1 MTDVHMIT
9 INLDEIKT
17 RAQAISQLRLNRTTT
32 SEDEMRSTMSTL
44 ERAIDE
50 CRLAEYAL
58 KVEHQ
63 KAEQMMTD
71 AGYEAGGGVGEDSPL
86 ARQMTMF
93 REYSETFTRR
103 IAAIERVLEDRRDLQ
118 MPPNAT

>member
-1 MTDVHMIT
+1 MADVHTIT

-32 SEDEMRSTMSTL
+32 SEDEMHSTMATL

-71 AGYEAGGGVGEDSPL
+71 AGYDAEGSLGEDSPL
-86 ARQMTMF
+86 ARQMTVF
-93 REYSETFTRR
+93 RQYAETFTRR
-103 IAAIERVLEDRRDLQ
+103 IAAIERALEERRDQ
-118 MPPNAT
+118 A

>member
-1 MTDVHMIT
+1 MADVHTIT
-9 INLDEIKT
+9 IHLDEIRA
-17 RAQAISQLRLNRTTT
+17 RAQAVAQIRINRTTT
-32 SEDEMRSTMSTL
+32 SEEDMRLTMSNL

-58 KVEHQ
+58 KVEQQ

-71 AGYEAGGGVGEDSPL
+71 AGYEAGGGLGEDGPL
-86 ARQMTMF
+86 ARQMAMF

-103 IAAIERVLEDRRDLQ
+103 IAAIERALEERRDL
-118 MPPNAT
+118 P

>member
-1 MTDVHMIT
+1 MADVHTIT
-9 INLDEIKT
+9 IDLDEIRT
-17 RAQAISQLRLNRTTT
+17 RAQTISQIRLKRHTT
-32 SEDEMRSTMSTL
+32 SEDERRLTMSTL

-63 KAEQMMTD
+63 KAEQLMID
-71 AGYEAGGGVGEDSPL
+71 EGYDPADSLGEDSPL

-93 REYSETFTRR
+93 RQYAETFTRR
-103 IAAIERVLEDRRDLQ
+103 VAAIERALEDRRDLQ
-118 MPPNAT
+118 TPPDTT